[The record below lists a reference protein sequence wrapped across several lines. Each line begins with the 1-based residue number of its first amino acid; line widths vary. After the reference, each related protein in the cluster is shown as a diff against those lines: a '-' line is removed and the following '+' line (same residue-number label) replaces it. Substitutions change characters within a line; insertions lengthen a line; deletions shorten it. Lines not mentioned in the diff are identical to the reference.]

1 MFMPGQASRRRR
13 RRELLD
19 LLREAEPQG
28 PGLLQGRHARQP
40 ERGEEDRRHPE
51 SVSAMTRK

>member
-1 MFMPGQASRRRR
+1 MC

-19 LLREAEPQG
+19 LLQRDAEPRG
-28 PGLLQGRHARQP
+28 PRRPQGRHAQLP

-51 SVSAMTRK
+51 SVSTMTR